1 MTQSFAVLFPLCSNA
16 TSLDRAAVLRIRK
29 CIAESDR
36 ALAEWHSD
44 THSGIHVE
52 SPTNDWKS
60 LISLVL
66 RRNQFSSSWF
76 RWETFEWSVGRSV
89 FGKKQQNLAEKETKI
104 ESRWLRSKSDEF
116 HECGGSDVN
125 QRLFDLTFK
134 LLPTR
139 QHSNYDFPDRHQQVK
154 RLQRNARKVFSFVTW
169 KVQLQCTSACFTAFR
184 KWINGMTEY
193 VVM

>member
-1 MTQSFAVLFPLCSNA
+1 MIHRGTLEIDDWKLAWSVGSQLDGYASEKLLSLHKMTQSFAVLFPLCSNA

-89 FGKKQQNLAEKETKI
+89 FGKEQQNLAEKETKI
-104 ESRWLRSKSDEF
+104 ESRWLGSKSDEF
-116 HECGGSDVN
+116 HECGG
-125 QRLFDLTFK
+125 
-134 LLPTR
+134 
-139 QHSNYDFPDRHQQVK
+139 
-154 RLQRNARKVFSFVTW
+154 
-169 KVQLQCTSACFTAFR
+169 
-184 KWINGMTEY
+184 
-193 VVM
+193 